1 MENRKNM
8 IKKNVKNTGKLLPK
22 KKQSKSRSSTN
33 ISIKKLLN
41 EIIIDTKKLSL
52 AFKGLKEI
60 KVIKSENITKKIL
73 SDKNYIKNFIET
85 NLDFIKIS
93 DNFHDFYYQNLLRE
107 FKKIN
112 RLEEAN
118 EFLNQRISNHHRL
131 HYALLMVPKNM
142 NFSWHAH
149 ANIEFAIVFSGDL
162 FEVRSP
168 KVISKSLVSPKCKI
182 KNQKISKKGTLKN
195 PKVEINE
202 IGSIHRSFTKK
213 KHCLIFVIMNA
224 HCHF

>member
-1 MENRKNM
+1 
-8 IKKNVKNTGKLLPK
+8 
-22 KKQSKSRSSTN
+22 
-33 ISIKKLLN
+33 
-41 EIIIDTKKLSL
+41 
-52 AFKGLKEI
+52 
-60 KVIKSENITKKIL
+60 
-73 SDKNYIKNFIET
+73 
-85 NLDFIKIS
+85 
-93 DNFHDFYYQNLLRE
+93 
-107 FKKIN
+107 
-112 RLEEAN
+112 
-118 EFLNQRISNHHRL
+118 
-131 HYALLMVPKNM
+131 MVPKNM

-162 FEVRSP
+162 FEVKSP

-195 PKVEINE
+195 PKVAINE

>member
-1 MENRKNM
+1 MIVPEINKRSINNM
-8 IKKNVKNTGKLLPK
+8 ISIDK
-22 KKQSKSRSSTN
+22 KKLK
-33 ISIKKLLN
+33 
-41 EIIIDTKKLSL
+41 L
-52 AFKGLKEI
+52 AFDDLKAI
-60 KVIKSENITKKIL
+60 KVIKSRNINKKIL
-73 SDKNYIKNFIET
+73 SDKNFIKNFIET

-118 EFLNQRISNHHRL
+118 DFLNRRISNHHRL
-131 HYALLMVPKNM
+131 YYALLMVPKNM

-195 PKVEINE
+195 PKVAINE
-202 IGSIHRSFTKK
+202 IGSIHRS
-213 KHCLIFVIMNA
+213 LQ
-224 HCHF
+224 